1 MTQIQISL
9 SETANRFIEE
19 QIASGRYGS
28 PSDVVLDLVEKAQI
42 QAAKEKLAELILEGE
57 NSGEG
62 VEFDEKSWDERTA
75 ELVAEAQRRRP
86 A

>member
-9 SETANRFIEE
+9 PETANQFIQE

-28 PSDVVLDLVEKAQI
+28 ASDLVVDLVEKARI
-42 QAAKEKLAELILEGE
+42 QVGKEKLAQLIREGME
-57 NSGEG
+57 SGEG
-62 VEFDEKSWDERTA
+62 VEVTDEYWDRFDEKLKA
-75 ELVAEAQRRRP
+75 ELERRRS